1 MLLNSKLSLDA
12 AKALAA
18 LVEEAAGESSIEAK
32 PKIKIAYLRT
42 LSRNPS
48 SDELKLAVQFL
59 RGSPD
64 GQTAALT
71 DLCLALF
78 NLNEFLYV
86 D

>member
-18 LVEEAAGESSIEAK
+18 LIEEAAGESSTEAK
-32 PKIKIAYLRT
+32 VKVELAYLRT
-42 LSRNPS
+42 LSRGPS
-48 SDELKLAVQFL
+48 SDELKLAIEFL
-59 RGSPD
+59 NSSSSGK
-64 GQTAALT
+64 TEALT